1 MHELL
6 KMVTQNGSCSVGSRG
21 DAEEY
26 KKEPKAD
33 FFCGAL
39 AAPLAIFWSFM
50 VHIWA
55 GVKA

>member
-1 MHELL
+1 
-6 KMVTQNGSCSVGSRG
+6 MVHVAWVG

-26 KKEPKAD
+26 KKEPEAD
-33 FFCGAL
+33 LFCGAL

-50 VHIWA
+50 VKIWV